1 MDKRRILLAM
11 VAAAT
16 GAFLAVARGTSD
28 SAGEEAVRIAENML
42 LYQRDN
48 GGWPQRYPSIDYTRV
63 ISDRET
69 ARIEGEKKLTDTML
83 DNGATHTQLQHLARV
98 ATATEEERFKAGFL
112 RGVDYL
118 LAAQMP
124 CGGWAQSY
132 PRAVYGGYAA
142 LITFNDDAMIGAMT
156 VLHNVAEKKTGSRRS
171 CPTGRL
177 ILSLWTTRTLRRNG
191 GVSTTPE
198 EIWTTGRWVWTISRS
213 IKQSSWTLIIA
224 AGISTA
230 KGRCTTSLPRS
241 VASAG
246 PATTGWGRTPM
257 AC

>member
-1 MDKRRILLAM
+1 MRRKAPFARLLAM

-112 RGVDYL
+112 RGVNYL

-124 CGGWAQSY
+124 CGGWAKY
-132 PRAVYGGYAA
+132 ENVDFGDGTLTHVRAW
-142 LITFNDDAMIGAMT
+142 L
-156 VLHNVAEKKTGSRRS
+156 TGKCAFDLRLGS
-171 CPTGRL
+171 PEGRL
-177 ILSLWTTRTLRRNG
+177 IGT
-191 GVSTTPE
+191 
-198 EIWTTGRWVWTISRS
+198 
-213 IKQSSWTLIIA
+213 IA
-224 AGISTA
+224 AGESMA
-230 KGRCTTSLPRS
+230 KVEPVKGRQTLFLVFQGNDLPTDLLDS
-241 VASAG
+241 FVFMPG
-246 PATTGWGRTPM
+246 DLPAE
-257 AC
+257 AK